1 MSQRSYKRA
10 GGIGWMARLMAG
22 CLMLG
27 VPVAGA
33 MASRGDFHDVRA
45 GVRAD
50 DRGYRFD
57 HGYRYDRGHR
67 YDRGERYERSR
78 HDRGWSFGFG
88 YSSGATWGGH
98 RYQGGW
104 AGIRYEGRRGSVD
117 VRYHGSR
124 GYASRGY
131 IHHADH
137 VYSTPAWRSV
147 SPSYCPPVYS
157 PVVYSPP
164 VYRFQAYHA
173 PVYSAPVFRETVYR
187 APVYSPRVHA
197 PVYYSPT
204 TYRAYE
210 CYTPSRVVHQ
220 PSGYRFSASVYY
232 SR

>member
-1 MSQRSYKRA
+1 MGQRLNKQVGRA
-10 GGIGWMARLMAG
+10 GWLGFLMAG
-22 CLMLG
+22 CLLLG
-27 VPVAGA
+27 GPIAGA

-50 DRGYRFD
+50 DRGYRYD
-57 HGYRYDRGHR
+57 HGDRYDRGHR

-88 YSSGATWGGH
+88 YSSGSTWGGH
-98 RYQGGW
+98 RYNDGW
-104 AGIRYEGRRGSVD
+104 AGLRYETRRGSFD

-124 GYASRGY
+124 SYHSSRSYSPRGY
-131 IHHADH
+131 ISYDH
-137 VYSTPAWRSV
+137 RVYSTPAWRSV

-157 PVVYSPP
+157 PVVYSP
-164 VYRFQAYHA
+164 V
-173 PVYSAPVFRETVYR
+173 VYSPPVYR
-187 APVYSPRVHA
+187 APVYRA
-197 PVYYSPT
+197 PVYYAPT

-210 CYTPSRVVHQ
+210 CYTPSRIVHQ